1 MGFVDKF
8 LANKPEDKFF
18 NLKRKEDISTI
29 YHDEYKEHHEDLD
42 YWCGVPVGFPVDCD
56 KILGIFGPGGAIA
69 VACTQLNGTWTFKLI
84 KKNKQGLPDLLVQL
98 GYEFDKEYPEED
110 LATIEC
116 MLK

>member
-56 KILGIFGPGGAIA
+56 KILGIFGQVGLLRWR
-69 VACTQLNGTWTFKLI
+69 VLNLTTSGHSNLLKRISKDYLIYWYNLVMSLI
-84 KKNKQGLPDLLVQL
+84 KN
-98 GYEFDKEYPEED
+98 
-110 LATIEC
+110 I
-116 MLK
+116 LKKI

>member
-42 YWCGVPVGFPVDCD
+42 IGVMS
-56 KILGIFGPGGAIA
+56 L
-69 VACTQLNGTWTFKLI
+69 
-84 KKNKQGLPDLLVQL
+84 
-98 GYEFDKEYPEED
+98 
-110 LATIEC
+110 
-116 MLK
+116 